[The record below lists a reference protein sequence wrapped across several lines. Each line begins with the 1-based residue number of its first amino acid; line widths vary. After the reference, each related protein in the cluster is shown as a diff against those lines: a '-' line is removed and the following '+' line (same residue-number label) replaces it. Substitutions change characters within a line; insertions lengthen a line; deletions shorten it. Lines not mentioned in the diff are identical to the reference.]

1 MNGSSVEIA
10 DVVKVYGGGTGL
22 FASKKRPV
30 RALAGVSLSI
40 KRGTTFALVGES
52 GCGKSTLGKLIL
64 RLETPSEGR
73 IAVEGMDYASLDRE
87 QSLKLRRSVQAVL
100 QDPFA
105 AMNPRQRISG
115 FLTEPMAPAG
125 VGTDKADR
133 LQRAEAALTQVGI
146 RTEFMRSYPHE
157 FSGGQ
162 RQRIAIARALT
173 VNPEFLV
180 LDEPVSAL
188 DVSVRAQI
196 LNLLCDLQEQRGL
209 TYLFIS
215 HDLAIVEFMADRIGV
230 MYLGRLVEVGGKRE
244 IFSRPLHPYTR
255 GMLDLARANETGA
268 RGTTPVVRGEI
279 PSPSEQHKGC
289 PYSARCPAAIDVCR
303 NVPPALRAMGGDHQV
318 ACHRAEELEGVPLV
332 GGSPAVREYRSQ
344 PGGMS

>member
-1 MNGSSVEIA
+1 MSGAVHVEID
-10 DVVKVYGGGTGL
+10 DVVKVYGGGGFL
-22 FASKKRPV
+22 SGRKKAV

-64 RLETPSEGR
+64 RLETPTQGR
-73 IAVEGMDYASLDRE
+73 IAVDGLDYGTLTRE
-87 QSLKLRRSVQAVL
+87 ESFKLRRSVQAVL

-115 FLTEPMAPAG
+115 FLTEPMGPAG
-125 VGTDKADR
+125 IGDR
-133 LQRAEAALTQVGI
+133 RKRLEIAEAVLAKVGI
-146 RTEFMRSYPHE
+146 RTEFIRSYPHE

-173 VNPEFLV
+173 VSPEFLV

-196 LNLLCDLQEQRGL
+196 LNLLRDLQDERGL

-215 HDLAIVEFMADRIGV
+215 HDLAIVEFMADRVGV
-230 MYLGRLVEVGGKRE
+230 MYLGRLVEIGGRDE
-244 IFSRPLHPYTR
+244 IFAQPMHPYTR
-255 GMLDLARANETGA
+255 AMLELARANETGLRSA
-268 RGTTPVVRGEI
+268 APVVRGEI
-279 PSPSEQHKGC
+279 PSPSDHHPGC
-289 PYSARCPAAIDVCR
+289 PYSARCQWAVEACR
-303 NVPPALRAMGGDHQV
+303 TTPPQLRPMGGDHAV
-318 ACHRAEELEGVPLV
+318 ACHRAEEIASLSPV
-332 GGSPAVREYRSQ
+332 GGVEPAIA
-344 PGGMS
+344 